1 MKMKKNQMIKIITKL
16 KVPDASGIFATAVAK
31 L

>member
-1 MKMKKNQMIKIITKL
+1 MKKNQMIKIITKL
-16 KVPDASGIFATAVAK
+16 KIPDVSGIFATVVAK